1 MNSVAEPEKNW
12 DGSLGFV
19 ERNGMSSGTL
29 QKWPGAAEARVFFP
43 LGIRST
49 SLTLVSV
56 GLQSD

>member
-29 QKWPGAAEARVFFP
+29 QKWPGAAEPESSIHRGFQ
-43 LGIRST
+43 ST